1 MSITDYDKLTCA
13 VRELGFRQR
22 TYARLVA
29 NGKMSQ
35 AQADHQ
41 IAVMKA
47 IADDYQ
53 KRSAQVEPQLFPNDA
68 A

>member
-13 VRELGFRQR
+13 VREVGFRQR

-29 NGKMSQ
+29 SGKVSQ

-47 IADDYQ
+47 IADDYRP
-53 KRSAQVEPQLFPNDA
+53 KAQASEPQLFPNDA